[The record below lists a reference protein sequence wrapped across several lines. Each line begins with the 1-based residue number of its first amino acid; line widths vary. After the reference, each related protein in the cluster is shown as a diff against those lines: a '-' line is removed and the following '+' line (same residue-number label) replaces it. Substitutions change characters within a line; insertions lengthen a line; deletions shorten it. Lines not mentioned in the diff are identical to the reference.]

1 LTIERE
7 ELNMVVLANT
17 KQAAAAKT
25 SLTYLTIGALVIVW
39 TVIWYLY
46 LRNNGAAENTYLWV
60 YGFLATGVVLLI
72 IGFAVGQIGR
82 SAMPAETAP
91 TAAVTGVVPAATGMA
106 APVAAPNTTAPAG
119 QQNAAMPPAG
129 SGQQVVNKGTTP
141 PAAAAPSQA
150 RRT

>member
-1 LTIERE
+1 
-7 ELNMVVLANT
+7 MVVLGNT

-25 SLTYLTIGALVIVW
+25 SLAYLTVGALTIVW

-72 IGFAVGQIGR
+72 IGFTVGQIGR

-91 TAAVTGVVPAATGMA
+91 TAAVTGVVPAVTAA
-106 APVAAPNTTAPAG
+106 APTPAPA
-119 QQNAAMPPAG
+119 AG
-129 SGQQVVNKGTTP
+129 AGQQVVNTGTIP
-141 PAAAAPSQA
+141 PAAVAPTQA